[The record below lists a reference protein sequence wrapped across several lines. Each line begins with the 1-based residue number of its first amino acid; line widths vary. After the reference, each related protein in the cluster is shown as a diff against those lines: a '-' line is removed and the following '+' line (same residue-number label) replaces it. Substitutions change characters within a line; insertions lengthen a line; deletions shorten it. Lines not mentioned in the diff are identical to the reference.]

1 MEGGGGA
8 IGAIGVTGAL
18 GSVDSDTAGI
28 GAASDP
34 DAKHDLNSPSLID
47 SFFFTGALFGAATHH
62 RRIATVLGSC
72 GGIIQVSEFGLLDC

>member
-8 IGAIGVTGAL
+8 GATGVTGAL

-47 SFFFTGALFGAATHH
+47 SFSFTGALFGAATHH
-62 RRIATVLGSC
+62 RRIATVRGSF
-72 GGIIQVSEFGLLDC
+72 GGIIQVSEIGLLDC